1 MKKLPF
7 ILLLVALIGFLL
19 GMLHLFKLRFEAGDS
34 FPQYSSFRTDPIGT
48 KALYESLDALV
59 STRRNLQP
67 LSKLGDGRD
76 TTLLWLGAPPY
87 SLSLLPEDFRELETF
102 ARSGGRLVVAA
113 ASVFQRQRTN
123 LFALAAARKGTPGG
137 GPTNLPPNLPEE
149 FRRVDIRQ
157 QWHLSFDYADL
168 TKNQKDSYES
178 ATATLVD
185 STAPPALPKSIEVHT
200 TLCFSGLGPEWHAVY
215 ARKRGTNIQPVLI
228 ERKMGGGSIVLFA
241 DSFHFSNEALREDRQ
256 AGLLSWLVGAGRS
269 VIFDETHLG
278 TSEQPGVATLARKY
292 RLQPLFGALLLLALL
307 FLWRNATSFMPP
319 YEEQLAQERA
329 DVVEGRDSASAFV
342 NLLRRNIS
350 PASLLRVCLEQ
361 WNAALAGLRKPPRAK
376 LEEMQRLI
384 DAQNALEPRE
394 RNPVGTYREF
404 CRILSK
410 SSGFRVPGSGLAT
423 SDAPTLTQPS
433 NRQERKS

>member
-1 MKKLPF
+1 MKKLPL

-59 STRRNLQP
+59 TTRRNLQP
-67 LSKLGDGRD
+67 LSRLGDGRD

-87 SLSLLPEDFRELETF
+87 SLRLLPEEFRDLETF

-113 ASVFQRQRTN
+113 EAVFVRPRTN
-123 LFALAAARKGTPGG
+123 VFAMAAARKGAPVGG
-137 GPTNLPPNLPEE
+137 SPTNLPPNLPEE
-149 FRRVDIRQ
+149 FRKIDIRQ
-157 QWHLSFDYADL
+157 QWSLSFDYADL
-168 TKNQKDSYES
+168 AKNERDTYDPAPASLLDPS
-178 ATATLVD
+178 VTPTLPETID
-185 STAPPALPKSIEVHT
+185 VHT
-200 TLCFSGLGPEWHAVY
+200 TLWFNGIGPEWRIVY
-215 ARKRGTNIQPVLI
+215 ARKEGTNIHPVLI
-228 ERKMGGGSIVLFA
+228 ERAMGRGSIVLFA

-256 AGLLSWLVGAGRS
+256 SALLSWLVGAGRS
-269 VIFDETHLG
+269 VVFDETHLG
-278 TSEQPGVATLARKY
+278 TTEEPGVATLARKY

-307 FLWRNATSFMPP
+307 FLWKNATSFMPP
-319 YEEQLAQERA
+319 YEQQLAQEQA

-350 PASLLRVCLEQ
+350 PASLMRVCLEQ

-376 LEEMQRLI
+376 LEAMQRLI
-384 DAQNALEPRE
+384 DEQNALEPRD

-404 CRILSK
+404 CQILK
-410 SSGFRVPGSGLAT
+410 
-423 SDAPTLTQPS
+423 
-433 NRQERKS
+433 RKT